1 MFFQPGV
8 ELTGRKVQGRYE
20 KIEKEFMVLYKNPGT
35 NASDKQVLTPLQAL
49 LKATGKMKD
58 EQNDERMESAK
69 EKADKQKYLG
79 DLEKQYHMRGPSPP
93 KASSSEAS
101 AAYDDDEEEAEVRR
115 QQQENQFGTY
125 VIDSGDEAEAA
136 GARPRKKKRKSS
148 SAGGEESLN
157 DLMVQMTQAAADENA
172 RAAETAA
179 AAKQEREEE
188 KARADARHE
197 ELMRALTGRAQWA
210 ASLT

>member
-49 LKATGKMKD
+49 LKATGKKKD

-69 EKADKQKYLG
+69 EKADKQKNLG
-79 DLEKQYHMRGPSPP
+79 DLEKKYHMRGPSPP
-93 KASSSEAS
+93 KASSSSEAS

-115 QQQENQFGTY
+115 QQQKTQFGTY

-136 GARPRKKKRKSS
+136 GARPRKKKRK
-148 SAGGEESLN
+148 
-157 DLMVQMTQAAADENA
+157 AAAP
-172 RAAETAA
+172 
-179 AAKQEREEE
+179 AAK
-188 KARADARHE
+188 
-197 ELMRALTGRAQWA
+197 
-210 ASLT
+210 SP